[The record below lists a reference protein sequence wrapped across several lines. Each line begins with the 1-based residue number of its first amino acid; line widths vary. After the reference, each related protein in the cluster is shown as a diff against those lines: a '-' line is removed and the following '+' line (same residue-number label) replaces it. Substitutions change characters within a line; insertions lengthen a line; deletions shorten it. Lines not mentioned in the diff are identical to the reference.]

1 MHKTEVNPIR
11 NKTWLARLI
20 RKLAPVHKKRLFLF
34 SISAKKS
41 CNTVVTG
48 GGAMTFGFPC
58 WSTKS
63 PGIKFGSSSVP
74 GLNVDVGAV
83 VVETFN
89 GFTVVE
95 SAFGSSVFGFSVEL
109 FGFSV
114 VASSGVGFSVAV
126 VHVNLCKKLL
136 FLHQLTHNMT
146 ADCSLNYKFNT

>member
-1 MHKTEVNPIR
+1 VNPIR
-11 NKTWLARLI
+11 TKTWLARLI

-63 PGIKFGSSSVP
+63 PGIKSGSSRVP

-83 VVETFN
+83 VVETFD

-95 SAFGSSVFGFSVEL
+95 STFGSSVFGFSVGL

-114 VASSGVGFSVAV
+114 VVSSGVGFSVAV
-126 VHVNLCKKLL
+126 VSFCLVR
-136 FLHQLTHNMT
+136 F
-146 ADCSLNYKFNT
+146 